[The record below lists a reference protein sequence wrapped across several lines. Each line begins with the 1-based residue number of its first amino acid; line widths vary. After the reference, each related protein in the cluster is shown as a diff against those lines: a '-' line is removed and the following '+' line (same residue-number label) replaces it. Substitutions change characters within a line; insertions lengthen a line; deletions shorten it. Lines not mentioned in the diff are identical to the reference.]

1 MSASRGE
8 AIHGTTH
15 EPPGDP
21 CCSVLLMH
29 GFKGYKDYGFFPWL
43 ATRLAEAGCI
53 AHRCNFSHSGM
64 EGDDGPFTRPD
75 LFMADT
81 WNRQVEDIQALAATY
96 FASRPGVLV
105 GHSRGGVACMLA
117 AGRGVVAP
125 AAVVSMS
132 APATCNPLDEQT
144 RQTLLEQGSV
154 TSSSSRT
161 GQDLKVGADFL
172 QEQLDDPAAHDLL
185 ALVGAIDC
193 PLTLIHGD
201 ADPTVSIATA
211 AAIAAASTQATVHA
225 IGGGDHVFNTP
236 NPFPVDADPSP
247 QLADLWAALAAA
259 LPTQ

>member
-1 MSASRGE
+1 MAASQGE
-8 AIHGTTH
+8 LVHGTTH

-21 CCSVLLMH
+21 RCSVVLLH
-29 GFKGYKDYGFFPWL
+29 GFKGYKDYGCFPWL

-64 EGDDGPFTRPD
+64 AGDDGPFTRLD
-75 LFMADT
+75 LFEADT
-81 WNRQVEDIQALAATY
+81 WNRQVEDIQVLADAH
-96 FASRPGVLV
+96 FGSLPGVLV
-105 GHSRGGVACMLA
+105 GHSRGGVACLLA
-117 AGRGVVAP
+117 AGRRVVTP

-185 ALVGAIDC
+185 ALGGAIDC

-201 ADPTVSIATA
+201 ADLTVSIKSA
-211 AAIAAASTQATVHA
+211 AAIAAASTRATVHA

-247 QLADLWAALAAA
+247 QLADLWTALSAA
-259 LPTQ
+259 LPTP